1 MGLFSPSH
9 LKGYFVYL
17 ESTVMGDIPLK
28 QNKFNIFF
36 SQSNY
41 LDKMIFLF
49 DYIFHVG

>member
-1 MGLFSPSH
+1 MGLFSLSH
-9 LKGYFVYL
+9 LKGYFVYPG
-17 ESTVMGDIPLK
+17 STVMYMPLK

-36 SQSNY
+36 SQSI